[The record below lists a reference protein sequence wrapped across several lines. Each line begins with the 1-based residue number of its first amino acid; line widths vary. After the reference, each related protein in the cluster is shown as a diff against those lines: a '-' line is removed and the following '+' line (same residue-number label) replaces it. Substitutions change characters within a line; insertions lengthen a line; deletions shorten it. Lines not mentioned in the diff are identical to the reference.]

1 VRVLLKGD
9 DLGDYQVLI
18 EDDGNGFV
26 SKDTSLNAPGEH
38 IGLTIMEERA
48 QRIGGNLKIE
58 SELGEGTHVMLSF
71 SYISSDLENS

>member
-1 VRVLLKGD
+1 
-9 DLGDYQVLI
+9 
-18 EDDGNGFV
+18 
-26 SKDTSLNAPGEH
+26 
-38 IGLTIMEERA
+38 MEERA